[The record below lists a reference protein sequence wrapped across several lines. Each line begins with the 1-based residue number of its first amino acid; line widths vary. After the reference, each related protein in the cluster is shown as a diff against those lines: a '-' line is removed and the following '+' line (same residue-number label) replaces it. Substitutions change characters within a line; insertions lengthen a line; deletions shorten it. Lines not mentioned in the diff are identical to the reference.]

1 MKKNFKMKN
10 KIQINTIFTLLS
22 IIVLAQSCSKSEN
35 TEPVNKIEGSY
46 TLSEY
51 QLVSGPNKIFG
62 PDGNGSFKVIGFN
75 YDTTTLKNE
84 NITISKHSVKDSF
97 RIYGLKYPE
106 WIWPEIKVKSMND
119 SLNFDKK
126 YLSGPLSYSLIGF
139 IAIKGDSLNLK
150 YTFSTSNLDYSH
162 QFDSRQVK
170 IYSGKGIRK

>member
-1 MKKNFKMKN
+1 MKKNFKIKN

-97 RIYGLKYPE
+97 AFM
-106 WIWPEIKVKSMND
+106 V
-119 SLNFDKK
+119 
-126 YLSGPLSYSLIGF
+126 
-139 IAIKGDSLNLK
+139 
-150 YTFSTSNLDYSH
+150 
-162 QFDSRQVK
+162 
-170 IYSGKGIRK
+170 